1 MREKKITKALFVP
14 EIDWLLVL
22 LINRLKTYWT
32 LDWATSIHADLYP
45 TKNFSIPLV
54 INHPECEDLVVTYKN
69 QTTVVLFQL
78 EVQVCLALHC
88 H

>member
-1 MREKKITKALFVP
+1 MSDWDEAETPVQKMREKKITKCLFVP

-45 TKNFSIPLV
+45 TKNFSI
-54 INHPECEDLVVTYKN
+54 
-69 QTTVVLFQL
+69 QL
-78 EVQVCLALHC
+78 NLS
-88 H
+88 

>member
-22 LINRLKTYWT
+22 LINRLKTHWT

-45 TKNFSIPLV
+45 TKNFSI
-54 INHPECEDLVVTYKN
+54 
-69 QTTVVLFQL
+69 QL
-78 EVQVCLALHC
+78 NLS
-88 H
+88 